1 MGGKKSTLGALIREI
16 KRVGREKQDSKPQL
30 CPAILGQNKTGG
42 TVGYGNQPHTVG
54 ATESRKNN
62 TLPNQGRVR
71 GERRG
76 KNF

>member
-1 MGGKKSTLGALIREI
+1 MGGKRSTWCALREI

-30 CPAILGQNKTGG
+30 CPAILGQNKIGG